1 VIARIFSPRSARVR
15 AVRPSWLTPIAAALG
30 TATLGLA
37 VSNAAAAS
45 ATAAASSPIPF
56 SLPVEAGDR
65 SPAQLD
71 SWGALTAGAVK
82 ADEAAAGL
90 AWPEENASSC
100 LDWHAENLDVVE
112 GRYEAYRDMPDVRW
126 AMGSL
131 PLGLGM
137 VRTVIELRWRD
148 IAAASADGSK
158 SRSALDSMAQGK
170 VLTQTLFDAVS
181 ASEFAGGTSFYRSE
195 TGLHID
201 YPRCEWGA
209 GTCDT
214 SSRHYRYSALA
225 KQFVGADPVSEDA
238 LLHLCPPGYFA
249 VQVSP
254 PAVSSGSASR

>member
-1 VIARIFSPRSARVR
+1 MFFRFAAVY
-15 AVRPSWLTPIAAALG
+15 AVRSSWLATVVAALST
-30 TATLGLA
+30 TALGLA
-37 VSNAAAAS
+37 VST
-45 ATAAASSPIPF
+45 ATASSVPPAA
-56 SLPVEAGDR
+56 LPVEVGDR
-65 SPAQLD
+65 SSAQPAGR
-71 SWGALTAGAVK
+71 GALSAGA
-82 ADEAAAGL
+82 DDAAAGL

-100 LDWHAENLDVVE
+100 LDWHAEDLDVVE

-148 IAAASADGSK
+148 IAAAPVDGSQNA
-158 SRSALDSMAQGK
+158 SVADSAAQGK
-170 VLTQTLFDAVS
+170 MLTQTLFDAVS

-214 SSRHYRYSALA
+214 ASRHYRYSALA
-225 KQFVGADPVSEDA
+225 KQFVGADPASRDA

-249 VQVSP
+249 VQVSK
-254 PAVSSGSASR
+254 PAVSFGW